1 MVVPQPWTL
10 AVVGSS
16 PALPTIKFY
25 ISAYMIIYCVLMSSE
40 KKLSEEL
47 ESLRVENRILA
58 ENLARAD
65 LKIEEL
71 QRELD
76 ALHNVEKRLMLKKI
90 EAYEKVLKFIE

>member
-1 MVVPQPWTL
+1 
-10 AVVGSS
+10 
-16 PALPTIKFY
+16 
-25 ISAYMIIYCVLMSSE
+25 MSSE

-90 EAYEKVLKFIE
+90 EAY